1 MGPKLLVSTLAVLA
15 ISASVHAEVKGTFIG
30 PGTYATKDGCE
41 KLAKIAAG
49 GNKNVGTVPETLT
62 VDGFIGWEGACTFRS
77 ITEKQPGK
85 VWTAK
90 MDCFEGATEGPES
103 DIFER
108 MADGT
113 LKVTIMD
120 SSTMMQRCDTDRG
133 K

>member
-1 MGPKLLVSTLAVLA
+1 MGPKLLVSTLAMLA

-30 PGTYATKDGCE
+30 PGTYATKEGCD

-49 GNKNVGTVPETLT
+49 ENKNVGTVPETLT

-108 MADGT
+108 MPDGT

-120 SSTMMQRCDTDRG
+120 SSTMMQRCDTDKG

>member
-1 MGPKLLVSTLAVLA
+1 MTAKLLLVSVLLLSF
-15 ISASVHAEVKGTFIG
+15 SAPSRAEVKGTFVG
-30 PGTYATKDGCE
+30 PGTYATADGCE

-77 ITEKQPGK
+77 ITEKQAGK

-108 MADGT
+108 LPDGT

-120 SSTMMQRCDTDRG
+120 SSTIMQRCEPDKG